1 MECGWATLQ
10 RQIQRAESL
19 DGVVEAHHQFLDT
32 LIARFPSSL
41 SCSNYVDVATI
52 DSNHRALLDERSREL
67 LTQLRAIY
75 DRFLTLRQKLLRIFP
90 QDSGVPNCGRQDPPG
105 GRGGVGREAGWSRPS
120 NLLKFHVL
128 LVSSNCLLLELI
140 KLICS

>member
-41 SCSNYVDVATI
+41 SCSNYVDVATT

-75 DRFLTLRQKLLRIFP
+75 DRFLTLRRKLLRIFP

-105 GRGGVGREAGWSRPS
+105 GRGGVGREAGWSRS
-120 NLLKFHVL
+120 S
-128 LVSSNCLLLELI
+128 SSN
-140 KLICS
+140 